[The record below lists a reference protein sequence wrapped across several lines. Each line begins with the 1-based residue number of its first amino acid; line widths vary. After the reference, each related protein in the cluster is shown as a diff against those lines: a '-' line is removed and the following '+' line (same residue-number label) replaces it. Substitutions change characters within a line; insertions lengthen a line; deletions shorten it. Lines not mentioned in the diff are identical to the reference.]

1 MNEMAWELMS
11 VAMFMAILPFAVPL
25 ALVEFIIAIA
35 YTFLPL
41 RPTTKDFRYD
51 MADE

>member
-41 RPTTKDFRYD
+41 RPPHTGFQV
-51 MADE
+51 